1 MVILSCMM
9 KNFHFECFERNYGKI
24 VSEQTPVRIIFI
36 EEMSRNSRIEYDMRG
51 IYMIKIK
58 NEGDVL

>member
-1 MVILSCMM
+1 MS
-9 KNFHFECFERNYGKI
+9 KKI